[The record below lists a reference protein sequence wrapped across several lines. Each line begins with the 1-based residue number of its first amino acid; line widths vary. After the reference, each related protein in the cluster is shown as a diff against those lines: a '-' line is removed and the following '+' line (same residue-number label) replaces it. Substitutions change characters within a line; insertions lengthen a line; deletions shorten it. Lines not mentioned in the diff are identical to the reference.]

1 MTEQPEHRAD
11 LEPGQQPQHGMHPQ
25 YGQPIRPGQRALVIK
40 CTTGAEE
47 PERCSQAF
55 TVAATAAATG
65 VETSLWLTGEAAWF
79 GVPGKAEEFVLPHS
93 AALAELRDTVL
104 AAGTLTVCTQC
115 AQRRGLEAV
124 HLLPGARIAG
134 SASYLAEILRPYA
147 QALVY

>member
-1 MTEQPEHRAD
+1 VSEQPEHRAD
-11 LEPGQQPQHGMHPQ
+11 PSGPRPQHGMHPQ
-25 YGQPIRPGQRALVIK
+25 HAQPILPSQRALVIK
-40 CTTGAEE
+40 CTTGAENA
-47 PERCSQAF
+47 ERCSQAF

-65 VETSLWLTGEAAWF
+65 VPTSLWLTGEAAWF
-79 GVPGKAEEFVLPHS
+79 GLPGKAEEFVLPHS

-104 AAGTLTVCTQC
+104 AQGTLTVCTQC
-115 AQRRGLEAV
+115 AQRRGIEPA

>member
-1 MTEQPEHRAD
+1 VSEQPEHRAD
-11 LEPGQQPQHGMHPQ
+11 PPGQHAQHGLH
-25 YGQPIRPGQRALVIK
+25 GRPNLASQRALVIK

-79 GVPGKAEEFVLPHS
+79 GLPGKAEEFVLPHS
-93 AALAELRDTVL
+93 APLAELRDTVL

-115 AQRRGLEAV
+115 AQRRGIEPA
-124 HLLPGARIAG
+124 HLLPGTRIAG
-134 SASYLAEILRPYA
+134 SASYVAEILQPYA